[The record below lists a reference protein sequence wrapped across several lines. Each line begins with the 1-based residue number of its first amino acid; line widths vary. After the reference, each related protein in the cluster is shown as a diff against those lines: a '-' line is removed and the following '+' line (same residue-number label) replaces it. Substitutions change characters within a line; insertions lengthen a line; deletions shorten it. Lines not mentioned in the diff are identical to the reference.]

1 MESGQLVHHPSR
13 QRNNQNGQ
21 IIGKFSH
28 LPVRR
33 VGPNSNRAAIRGDG
47 EDVRGAPERGDGD
60 PSRVRREGDILDR
73 AGSVSPV
80 EGVQVVDGGE
90 GRAEGVGH
98 DAEQVE
104 IVPYKQFHVLN
115 ILQQMSCCY
124 YIYRACRL

>member
-13 QRNNQNGQ
+13 QRDNQSGQ
-21 IIGKFSH
+21 IIGKFRH

-60 PSRVRREGDILDR
+60 PPRVRREGDILDR

-98 DAEQVE
+98 DAE
-104 IVPYKQFHVLN
+104 
-115 ILQQMSCCY
+115 
-124 YIYRACRL
+124 